1 MAAVLA
7 AGAQTQVPVLV
18 GGLGGN
24 VQSIVANGDNNL
36 NLDNVTVG
44 ETLLCSNPTLLTVGE
59 VTSSTATLSW
69 STSGDVTAWQVEYVA
84 QHQVYGTTY
93 LAPDSGITVM
103 VYDTPTVI
111 LTGLQD
117 NTLYDV
123 SVTAICD
130 SGVTSG
136 SPSVTFTTQMEPVVL
151 PYSTDFSET
160 ADYNWL
166 INNGSGM
173 NHWHIGTFG
182 TTPALYI
189 TSDYYYTP
197 QYVVSSTSIVSA
209 IKTLAVGAAEEI
221 LISFDIL
228 CGGEEHYDF
237 IKLFLA
243 PVTEEYPASTS
254 TYAATYASATNSMYA
269 YDFTEYLQYSTCQDY
284 PYKFNLTDGNT
295 VHVDAVMPNPNLSPD
310 NSSAANLVFLW
321 RNDFSGGTQPGTIIT
336 NLSVQPLTCH
346 KPDSLAVDTVADH
359 TALVSWVAG
368 GGETAWNLEYKPD
381 TSSTWM
387 VVPVTTTTYTLTG
400 LISETTYSVR
410 VQSDC
415 GGGDLSLYAY
425 ESFTTLPGDTPEP
438 CDAPTGLDT
447 TTVANETIGITW
459 NNADV
464 ASWNVHYR
472 AQNGEWISMTSAT
485 NSCSVTGLTG
495 LTTYEIQVQAVCAD
509 GQTSDWSASLFV
521 TTKNVGIDSW
531 LANSVNL
538 YPNPAK
544 EYVDIRVDGEVN
556 VTMMEVYDVYG
567 KLVNTVNVVDN
578 PTRIDVSAL
587 ADGMYFVRV
596 TTEAGVVTK
605 SFVKK

>member
-1 MAAVLA
+1 ML
-7 AGAQTQVPVLV
+7 
-18 GGLGGN
+18 
-24 VQSIVANGDNNL
+24 
-36 NLDNVTVG
+36 
-44 ETLLCSNPTLLTVGE
+44 
-59 VTSSTATLSW
+59 
-69 STSGDVTAWQVEYVA
+69 
-84 QHQVYGTTY
+84 
-93 LAPDSGITVM
+93 
-103 VYDTPTVI
+103 
-111 LTGLQD
+111 
-117 NTLYDV
+117 
-123 SVTAICD
+123 
-130 SGVTSG
+130 
-136 SPSVTFTTQMEPVVL
+136 
-151 PYSTDFSET
+151 
-160 ADYNWL
+160 
-166 INNGSGM
+166 
-173 NHWHIGTFG
+173 
-182 TTPALYI
+182 
-189 TSDYYYTP
+189 
-197 QYVVSSTSIVSA
+197 
-209 IKTLAVGAAEEI
+209 
-221 LISFDIL
+221 
-228 CGGEEHYDF
+228 EHYDF

-425 ESFTTLPGDTPEP
+425 ESFTTLPGDTPVP
-438 CDAPTGLDT
+438 CDVPTGLYVNADSMGEYSYT
-447 TTVANETIGITW
+447 ALIRWDDNPDVSQWNLQYKAANEDWTTIT
-459 NNADV
+459 V
-464 ASWNVHYR
+464 S
-472 AQNGEWISMTSAT
+472 E
-485 NSCSVTGLTG
+485 NSYL
-495 LTTYEIQVQAVCAD
+495 LENLEYYTTYYFRVQAICGD
-509 GQTSDWSASLFV
+509 NNTSDWSDIEDYWTFLI
-521 TTKNVGIDSW
+521 GIDSW
-531 LANSVNL
+531 LENRVSL

-544 EYVDIRVDGEVN
+544 EYVDIRIDGDVN